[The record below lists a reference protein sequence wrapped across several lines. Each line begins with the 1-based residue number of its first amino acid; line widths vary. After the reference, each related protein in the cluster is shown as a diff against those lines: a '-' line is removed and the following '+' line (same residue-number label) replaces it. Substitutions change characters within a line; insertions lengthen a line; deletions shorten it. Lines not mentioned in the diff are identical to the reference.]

1 MEIKKVFT
9 CADPECSTLTRF
21 IMKSDTL
28 DESFKDNIDDYVEV
42 YCPICGRKNSLKR
55 EIPEF
60 MINAVDILRAKGY
73 HVLNVFP
80 KILGLQVAELSSAV
94 IESIEQDAIQSI
106 CNAEFII
113 DVEDD
118 TMRLIK
124 NGRLQDANGFDDYEV
139 SKEEYILNAIKE
151 LEAFLLKLPEVGTAI
166 ERVDV
171 ISTVYF

>member
-1 MEIKKVFT
+1 
-9 CADPECSTLTRF
+9 
-21 IMKSDTL
+21 MKSDTL
-28 DESFKDNIDDYVEV
+28 DESFKDNIDDYLEV

-113 DVEDD
+113 DVEDEDD
-118 TMRLIK
+118 TMPMHLIK
-124 NGRLQDANGFDDYEV
+124 NGRLQDANGFDDYKV